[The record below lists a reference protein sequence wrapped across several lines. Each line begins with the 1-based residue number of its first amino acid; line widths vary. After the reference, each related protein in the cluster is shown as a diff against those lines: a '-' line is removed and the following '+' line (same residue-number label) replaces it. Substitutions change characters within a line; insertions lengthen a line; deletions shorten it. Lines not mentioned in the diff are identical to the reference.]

1 MLHNRKLVVTVFIIA
16 IALIAVLSILPTVL
30 SAMNGPGVKTQ
41 GLNPQGAKAASTSMN
56 GHWQVTA
63 RAGENTTSAGYTF
76 HEILPGDKRVTS
88 GSTTKVEGSLN
99 VEEDA
104 LTSGLITVDMTAVAS
119 DNERRDIN
127 VRTKILET
135 EVYPTADFEVTAP
148 VNLSGMP
155 DDGTVG
161 EVIVPGKLTLHG
173 HTRDVE
179 ATMKVLRSGDYVAVS
194 SDIPLRR
201 ADYEV
206 ETPDFVAASIAEEGQ
221 INIRLAL
228 EKTA

>member
-1 MLHNRKLVVTVFIIA
+1 MPRNRKIIITIFVIA

-30 SAMNGPGVKTQ
+30 SAMNGPGVKTE
-41 GLNPQGAKAASTSMN
+41 GLNAQGAKAASTSMN
-56 GHWQVTA
+56 GHWKVTG

-99 VEEDA
+99 VDQDT
-104 LTSGLITVDMTAVAS
+104 LTGGLITVDMTAVAS

-127 VRTKILET
+127 VRTKMLET
-135 EVYPTADFEVTAP
+135 DTYPTADFEVTAP
-148 VNLSGMP
+148 VDLSGVP
-155 DDGTVG
+155 EDGTVG
-161 EVIVPGKLTLHG
+161 EVTVPGKLTLHG
-173 HTRDVE
+173 HTKDISP
-179 ATMKVLRSGDYVAVS
+179 TMRVLRSGDSVVVS
-194 SDIPLRR
+194 TDIPLNR

-206 ETPDFVAASIAEEGQ
+206 ETPDFVAASIDEEGE

-228 EKTA
+228 EKTS